1 MRTSFKLYEGNKA
14 DLPSE
19 LTEGQVYFIKDE
31 GNIYIDLK
39 VDEEIKR
46 IDLSEAA
53 KAYTD
58 QTVEVASASQSFNGR
73 TGAVKPVEGDY
84 TAKMVGAI
92 PAGEKGAPSGVASL
106 GIDGQLAS
114 AQVPNY
120 LDAQVAWLAIMSNNL
135 LEIEKRSIKD
145 KIAVWYTTPYAWTKD
160 MVYKATE
167 LGILTSQEYCDITGD
182 TYAVEEGG
190 SE

>member
-1 MRTSFKLYEGNKA
+1 MKTSFKLYEGNKA

-39 VDEEIKR
+39 VNGERKR
-46 IDLSEAA
+46 IDLSESA
-53 KAYTD
+53 KDYTD
-58 QTVEVASASQSFNGR
+58 QAVETASANQSFNGR
-73 TGAVKPVEGDY
+73 TGAVQPVEGDY

-106 GIDGQLAS
+106 GIDGQLAGT
-114 AQVPNY
+114 QVPNY

-145 KIAVWYTTPYAWTKD
+145 KIDIWYKTPYAWTKD
-160 MVYKATE
+160 MVRKATE
-167 LGILTSQEYCDITGD
+167 LGILTSQEYHDVTGEA
-182 TYAVEEGG
+182 YAVEEGG